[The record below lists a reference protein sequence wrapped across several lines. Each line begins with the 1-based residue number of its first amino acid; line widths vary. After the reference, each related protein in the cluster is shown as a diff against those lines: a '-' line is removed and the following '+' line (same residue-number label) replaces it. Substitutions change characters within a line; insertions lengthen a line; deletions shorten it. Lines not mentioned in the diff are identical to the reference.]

1 MWQVAGGHGIIDPKA
16 AIKEMFSYVDAGFTT
31 WDLADIYGPA
41 EDLIGEF
48 RRQLL
53 ATHGKAALTSLQM
66 FTKWVPRSTKMTKKL
81 VEENINKSLTRM
93 GVESI
98 DLLQF
103 HWWDYR
109 NSNYLDALHI
119 ANVAVRYILDKPTVA
134 GVIIGVRLGL
144 SEHLQDNAK
153 VFGFN
158 LDTDDN
164 EKIDEIC
171 RKSRDLY
178 RIVGDCGDEYR

>member
-1 MWQVAGGHGIIDPKA
+1 KQIA
-16 AIKEMFSYVDAGFTT
+16 
-31 WDLADIYGPA
+31 
-41 EDLIGEF
+41 
-48 RRQLL
+48 
-53 ATHGKAALTSLQM
+53 
-66 FTKWVPRSTKMTKKL
+66 
-81 VEENINKSLTRM
+81 NKYNVS
-93 GVESI
+93 
-98 DLLQF
+98 
-103 HWWDYR
+103 
-109 NSNYLDALHI
+109 I